1 MRKAASMLELVIAIV
16 VMGIAVMSLPLI
28 LTQSQNANAVALQ
41 QEVILATKTKLGY
54 ILSYEWDANSYDANA
69 SVSRVLDTN
78 SSITSAN
85 AAFDANSTTHRTGH
99 VIADNRRRLR
109 DNMARP
115 TIAGSANWGNVA
127 LADIDDFDGKS
138 ENTTVVAADMDY
150 LFNLELNSTV
160 KYISDAPSAGSTYN
174 SQDMNFSFDAG
185 TNPANQTN
193 IKMITVRTT
202 DTSHNVNVVLR
213 AFASNI
219 GESTFAK
226 RAW

>member
-1 MRKAASMLELVIAIV
+1 MIRKAASMLELVIAIV

-78 SSITSAN
+78 GSTSAN
-85 AAFDANSTTHRTGH
+85 AAFYTTTTHRIGH
-99 VIADNRRRLR
+99 VIADNRRRLG
-109 DNMARP
+109 DNMASP
-115 TIAGSANWGNVA
+115 TADGGANWGNVA
-127 LADIDDFDGKS
+127 LNDIDDFDVKS

-150 LFNLELNSTV
+150 IFNLELNSTV
-160 KYISDAPSAGSTYN
+160 QYISDAPSAGTYN
-174 SQDMNFSFDAG
+174 NQDINFSFNAASA
-185 TNPANQTN
+185 PANPTN
-193 IKMITVRTT
+193 IKMITVRTR
-202 DTSHNVNVVLR
+202 DTSNNVNVVLR
-213 AFASNI
+213 SFASNI

>member
-78 SSITSAN
+78 GSTSAN
-85 AAFDANSTTHRTGH
+85 LAFYTTTTHRTGH

-109 DNMARP
+109 DNMAAP
-115 TIAGSANWGNVA
+115 TTDGGANWGNVA
-127 LADIDDFDGKS
+127 LNDIDDFDAKS
-138 ENTTVVAADMDY
+138 ESTTIVAADMDY
-150 LFNLELNSTV
+150 IFNLELNSTV
-160 KYISDAPSAGSTYN
+160 QYISDAPNVGTPYNN
-174 SQDMNFSFDAG
+174 SQDINFSFNAASA
-185 TNPANQTN
+185 PANPTN
-193 IKMITVRTT
+193 IKMITVRTR
-202 DTSHNVNVVLR
+202 DTSNNVNVLLR
-213 AFASNI
+213 SFASNI

>member
-78 SSITSAN
+78 GSTSAN
-85 AAFDANSTTHRTGH
+85 AAFDTNSTHRIGH
-99 VIADNRRRLR
+99 VIADNRRRLW
-109 DNMARP
+109 DNITTP
-115 TIAGSANWGNVA
+115 TTQANFNLGNPAVP
-127 LADIDDFDGKS
+127 LDIDDFNNRS
-138 ENTTVVAADMDY
+138 EQTTVVAADMDY
-150 LFNLELNSTV
+150 IFNLELNSTV
-160 KYISDAPSAGSTYN
+160 QYISDAPSAGTYN
-174 SQDMNFSFDAG
+174 NQDINFSFNAARA
-185 TNPANQTN
+185 PANPTN
-193 IKMITVRTT
+193 IKMITVRTR
-202 DTSHNVNVVLR
+202 DTSNNVNVVLR
-213 AFASNI
+213 SFASNI

>member
-1 MRKAASMLELVIAIV
+1 MRKATSILELVIAIV
-16 VMGIAVMSLPLI
+16 VMGIAIMSLPLV

-99 VIADNRRRLR
+99 IIADNRRRLR

-127 LADIDDFDGKS
+127 LADIDDFNAKS
-138 ENTTVVAADMDY
+138 ETTTVVAADMDY
-150 LFNLELNSTV
+150 VFNLELNSTV
-160 KYISDAPSAGSTYN
+160 QYISDAPSSGTYN
-174 SQDMNFSFDAG
+174 NQDINFSFNAASA
-185 TNPANQTN
+185 PANPTN
-193 IKMITVRTT
+193 IKMVTVRTR
-202 DTSHNVNVVLR
+202 DTSNNNVNVVLR